1 MADGVVL
8 VAADGRILFANP
20 AAELL
25 FGRAATDLEA
35 TRFGFPVVAGDTAAI
50 DIVRAG
56 GESIAAELRVVETE
70 WEGEPAHLV
79 SLRDVTDRKRA
90 EERAAQLGRER
101 VARAEAEAGSQAKS
115 EFLAMMSHELRTP
128 LNAVIGYADL
138 LDIEGAGQLSDAQRH
153 HVARI
158 RASGR
163 HLLTLVNE
171 ILDLT
176 KIEAGRLQLDIRT
189 ANASTTAD
197 AALALVQPLAERRGI
212 ALSPKCACD
221 GEIAYQGD
229 EDRVRQILVNLL
241 TNAVKFTEPGGSV
254 SLDCGVVEQADA
266 EARLPGGP
274 WMYLRVTDTGIGI
287 PSSQIAAI
295 FDPFVQVRR
304 GHTRPTDGSG
314 LGLTISRRLARLMSG
329 RLTVRSEVG
338 RGSVFTLWVPVAN
351 AATQTVST
359 VVPRLRPETHRAAR
373 MRGLSEAGEA
383 LARGMARLVG
393 SFVSRLREEPTMFG
407 AQSLRFS
414 QLADH
419 IGSFVADLAIVL
431 IAAEEQSGEPSSVVA
446 DGTDIQRLI
455 AERHGAQRAHLG
467 WSESALRREWK
478 ILVEEIEF
486 SLRRRLHDSQDA
498 AVADALAVIRRLVD
512 QSAELSCRAWSRAP
526 RDCEPAPPV
535 GV

>member
-8 VAADGRILFANP
+8 VASDGRILFANP

-25 FGRAATDLEA
+25 FGRAASELQA
-35 TRFGFPVVAGDTAAI
+35 TRFGFPVVAGGTAAI

-56 GESIAAELRVVETE
+56 GETIAAELRVVETE

-101 VARAEAEAGSQAKS
+101 IARAEAEAGSQAKS

-138 LDIEGAGQLSDAQRH
+138 LDIEVAGQLSDAQRH

-163 HLLTLVNE
+163 HLLSLVNE

-176 KIEAGRLQLDIRT
+176 KIEAGKLDLYIRT
-189 ANASTTAD
+189 ANASNTAD

-212 ALSPKCACD
+212 VLSPKCACD
-221 GEIAYQGD
+221 GAIAYQGD

-254 SLDCGVVEQADA
+254 SLDCAIVDHADA
-266 EARLPGGP
+266 DAKLPGGP
-274 WMYLRVTDTGIGI
+274 WMYLRVSDTGIGI
-287 PSSQIAAI
+287 PSNQIAAI

-314 LGLTISRRLARLMSG
+314 LGLTISRRLARLMRG

-338 RGSVFTLWVPVAN
+338 RGSAFTLWLPVAN
-351 AATQTVST
+351 AATQTVRTAVSLRRPAK
-359 VVPRLRPETHRAAR
+359 PRIAR
-373 MRGLSEAGEA
+373 LHGLSDAGEA
-383 LARGMARLVG
+383 LARGMSRLVG
-393 SFVSRLREEPTMFG
+393 SFVGRLREESSTFDAP
-407 AQSLRFS
+407 SLRFS

-419 IGSFVADLAIVL
+419 VASFVADLAIVL
-431 IAAEEQSGEPSSVVA
+431 IAAEEQGGEPSSVVA

-455 AERHGAQRAHLG
+455 AERHGAQRARLG

-486 SLRRRLHDSQDA
+486 ALRRRLHDSPETT
-498 AVADALAVIRRLVD
+498 VADALVVITRLVD
-512 QSAELSCRAWSRAP
+512 QSAEVSCRAWSRVP
-526 RDCEPAPPV
+526 RDCEPSPPV